1 MLAVQVTS
9 RLRETFEVELPLKSI
24 LFDAPTV
31 AGIAKV
37 IAEKQQQKEDEDIQE
52 TAALL
57 QEIKGLSLEEIQ
69 RELVTDSE

>member
-1 MLAVQVTS
+1 M
-9 RLRETFEVELPLKSI
+9 RETFEVELPLKSI

-31 AGIAKV
+31 AGIANV

-57 QEIKGLSLEEIQ
+57 QEIKGLSMEEIQ
-69 RELVTDSE
+69 RELVTDSD